1 MLRMK
6 NFKQILPKCLI
17 LAVLICMFG
26 SMLVYAKYIYT
37 ETLSGQITITAHLGD
52 IQVDEHVVEKDSDGS
67 YRLTD
72 QWISEKDYAPNAYVL
87 IPGLDV
93 PKDPVVK
100 ISNKSHLD
108 AYVFVKVVTNI
119 SNPNQVSY
127 ALTNNWKQI
136 SSSTDGNI
144 TTTVY
149 AYTAGTGHPVTID
162 NSFGTNG
169 TGEISVLEHNIFEV
183 KQGLNLTSDVY
194 LHFYAYMGQA
204 IPDEEPLDVYQTLFT
219 T

>member
-1 MLRMK
+1 MLRMN

-37 ETLSGQITITAHLGD
+37 ETLSGQITITAHLGN
-52 IQVDEHVVEKDSDGS
+52 IQVDEHVVAKNSDGS
-67 YRLTD
+67 YSLTE
-72 QWISEKDYAPNAYVL
+72 QWISEKYYAPNVYVL

-119 SNPNQVSY
+119 SDPNLSY

-136 SSSTDGNI
+136 ISSTDGNI

-149 AYTAGTGHPVTID
+149 AYTAGTANPVTID

-169 TGEISVLEHNIFEV
+169 SGEIPVLVSDLFEV
-183 KQGLNLTSDVY
+183 KEGLNLTSDVY
-194 LHFYAYMGQA
+194 LNFYAYMGQA
-204 IPDEEPLDVYQTLFT
+204 IPDKEPLYVYQTLFT

>member
-37 ETLSGQITITAHLGD
+37 ETLSGQITIAAHLGD
-52 IQVDEHVVEKDSDGS
+52 IQVDEHVVAKNSDGS
-67 YRLTD
+67 YRLTE
-72 QWISEKDYAPNAYVL
+72 QWISQNGYTPNVYVL

-119 SNPNQVSY
+119 SDPNLSY

-136 SSSTDGNI
+136 ISSTDGNI

-149 AYTAGTGHPVTID
+149 AYTAGTANPVTID

-169 TGEISVLEHNIFEV
+169 SGEIPVLVSDLFEV
-183 KQGLNLTSDVY
+183 KEGLNLTSDVY
-194 LHFYAYMGQA
+194 LNFYAYMGQA
-204 IPDEEPLDVYQTLFT
+204 IPGESPLQVYQTLFT